1 MKRSLSLV
9 LLLSITCSL
18 SSQEFLSLDSC
29 RALALANNKDLRIG
43 NEKIK
48 AAYYD
53 RKAAFTNYLPNI
65 SATGS
70 YMRNEKNMALLGE
83 DKFLPIGTLTSNGTF
98 GYTPGAGQVQEIQL
112 PTGQW
117 VPTDASGTPFDPTKN
132 PEKLVWKQYTTI
144 PKDQF
149 EFDTKN
155 VYAGAIT
162 LTQPIYMGGKIRA
175 YNKITQYAEELAKSQ
190 HKSGMQEVI
199 LNTDQAYWQV
209 VSLVNK
215 KKLAEG
221 YLELLKKLESD
232 IDKMIQ
238 KELQQRLTDFL

>member
-1 MKRSLSLV
+1 M
-9 LLLSITCSL
+9 
-18 SSQEFLSLDSC
+18 
-29 RALALANNKDLRIG
+29 
-43 NEKIK
+43 
-48 AAYYD
+48 
-53 RKAAFTNYLPNI
+53 
-65 SATGS
+65 GS

-83 DKFLPIGTLTSNGTF
+83 DKFLPIGTLMPNGTF
-98 GYTPGAGQVQEIQL
+98 GYTPGAGQVQEIKL

-117 VPTDASGTPFDPTKN
+117 VPTDASGTPFDPTKT

-144 PKDQF
+144 PKSEF

-155 VYAGAIT
+155 VYVGAIT

-175 YNKITQYAEELAKSQ
+175 FNKITKYAEELAKTQ

-221 YLELLKKLESD
+221 YLELLKQLGRD
-232 IDKMIQ
+232 VDKMFAEGVATEADGLSI
-238 KELQQRLTDFL
+238 KVKVNEAEMTLTKVEDGLSLSRMLLCQICGTGLATSIKLADETLTNLPVNSTP